1 MSTLISYAQNFE
13 DIMLWRALSHVDAG
27 CYVDVGAQSPDVD
40 SVSRLFYEHGWRGVH
55 VEPTPRYAGEL
66 RERRPDE
73 IVLQM
78 AVGDGTGILRFFE
91 IPGTG
96 LSTGDAEI
104 AAEHQSSGFEVS
116 DLRVPLVTL
125 DTVLE
130 QVGDRPVHWL
140 KIDVEGAEKQVVDGW
155 LDTAV
160 LPWVLVIES
169 TRPMTTEQ
177 SHHDWE
183 PAVLAKG
190 YQFVYFDGLNRFYV
204 SDQHPELVP
213 AFARPPNVF
222 DDFSLSSSSTLC
234 AQVNLAYQEL
244 ESRQQALDAL
254 HEEEKAELQRA
265 LESQREAEKADLQR
279 ALESH
284 QAEKAD
290 LQSAA
295 DAAHAGMEAARAAL
309 AERDG
314 VIEATAVRHAATIEG
329 MRSAYSE
336 SLTAFKRLVSQEAL
350 ALQGALA
357 EQTAEAESGRQ
368 IAHKWWLA
376 HERLL
381 RQLNE
386 IESSRSWQITRPLRA
401 VRRRL
406 PTAALVRAK
415 RGVRPLAVRMV
426 RAVLS
431 SPTLK
436 RVLKPLIARIP
447 FLYERLHALA
457 AHESLFDKP
466 RMSRAALEGR
476 EHDRTTLHMD
486 KRAREVF
493 ADLQRARKEGNAA

>member
-1 MSTLISYAQNFE
+1 MRRPPQPCSRSGDRSMSTLISYAQNFE
-13 DIMLWRALSHVDAG
+13 DIMLWRALSHVDSG

-40 SVSRLFYEHGWRGVH
+40 SVSRLFYDHGWRGVH
-55 VEPTPRYAGEL
+55 VEPTPRYAAEL

-104 AAEHQSSGFEVS
+104 AAEHQSSGFAVS
-116 DLRVPLVTL
+116 DLRVPSVTL

-155 LDTAV
+155 LEAAV

-169 TRPMTTEQ
+169 TRPLTAEQ
-177 SHHDWE
+177 TYQDWE
-183 PAVLAKG
+183 PAILAKG

-204 SDQHPELVP
+204 SEQHPELVP
-213 AFARPPNVF
+213 AFALPPNVF
-222 DDFSLSSSSTLC
+222 DNFSLSSSSTLC
-234 AQVNLAYQEL
+234 AQVNLAYQQL
-244 ESRQQALDAL
+244 ESRLHALG
-254 HEEEKAELQRA
+254 
-265 LESQREAEKADLQR
+265 SV
-279 ALESH
+279 H

-290 LQSAA
+290 LQKAV
-295 DAAHAGMEAARAAL
+295 EAAQAGLETARLAL
-309 AERDG
+309 VEREG
-314 VIEATAVRHAATIEG
+314 IIEANAVKHAATIEG
-329 MRSAYSE
+329 MRTAYTE

-350 ALQGALA
+350 ALQATLA
-357 EQTAEAESGRQ
+357 ERAAEVESGRQ
-368 IAHKWWLA
+368 IAHTWWLA
-376 HERLL
+376 HESLL
-381 RQLNE
+381 HQLNE
-386 IESSRSWQITRPLRA
+386 IKSSRSWQITRPLRA

-431 SPTLK
+431 TPALK
-436 RVLKPLIARIP
+436 SVLKPLIARIP
-447 FLYERLHALA
+447 FLYARLHALA

-466 RMSRAALEGR
+466 RSSRAALKGR

-486 KRAREVF
+486 KRAREVL